1 MEQRWPASPQH
12 LRSHDGPARVLLVHS
27 PSPELKEMAQVLRS
41 FSYTVDVVHN
51 LPAPPDAQYDLSI
64 INYDE
69 LGQEERELLMAQP
82 AVSAKVK
89 RIALLS
95 RSTCGDD
102 LARLLEVG
110 ILTNL
115 VSSASD
121 WLTQDLLVTVS
132 KLLGRDV
139 FGIEKYFAWSVRPHV
154 FRINASTQ
162 CRQVL
167 SDAEAYA
174 RFIGVHPRLVELFCT
189 VVDEFADN
197 AFYNAPVN
205 SKGERRFALV
215 DRTTPIALDPG
226 EEIEGKLLSD
236 GRRLGISIT
245 DPFGSLEPARL
256 REYLARCLGQEGAQY
271 IQRKGGAGLGFYCIF
286 KSVSH
291 FAVNIQPGKK
301 TEMIG
306 LLDIR
311 GSYQN
316 FLKVGKSFNLFIDQG
331 PEATQAAAPP

>member
-1 MEQRWPASPQH
+1 MEQRWPASTPH
-12 LRSHDGPARVLLVHS
+12 VRGLEGPVRVLLVHS

-41 FSYTVDVVHN
+41 FSYTVDVVHS
-51 LPAPPDAQYDLSI
+51 LSTPTTARYDLSI

-69 LGQEERELLMAQP
+69 LGQEERELLMAQRSSP
-82 AVSAKVK
+82 EKVK

-95 RSTCGDD
+95 KTTCGDD
-102 LARLLEVG
+102 LAKLLEAGV
-110 ILTNL
+110 LTNL

-121 WLTQDLLVTVS
+121 WLTQDLLVTAS
-132 KLLGRDV
+132 KLLGQDV
-139 FGIEKYFAWSVRPHV
+139 FGIEKYFAWSVRPRV
-154 FRINASTQ
+154 FRLNASSA

-167 SDAEAYA
+167 SEAESYA

-197 AFYNAPVN
+197 AFYNAPVD
-205 SKGERRFALV
+205 SKGERRFAHV
-215 DRTTPIALDPG
+215 DRTSPIALDPG

-245 DPFGSLEPARL
+245 DPFGSLEPKL
-256 REYLARCLGQEGAQY
+256 LLEYLARCLGREGAHHSE
-271 IQRKGGAGLGFYCIF
+271 RKGGAGLGFYCVF

-291 FAVNIQPGKK
+291 FAVNIRPGKK

-316 FLKVGKSFNLFIDQG
+316 FLKVGKSFNLFIDRG
-331 PEATQAAAPP
+331 PEAAQAATPP